1 MKKTTDKSPVLEKM
15 PKRNYVVLGA
25 LISAITIVHFVLQ
38 MSFIQS
44 GNQQVIES
52 VGKIETPVE
61 QIAETKPREQIVE
74 LSSSKNEMTQPDIV
88 MPDKNVVVQ
97 KDIVSQKI
105 AVSQKII
112 YPESRRQ
119 PAEVRRQYVTEIVRK
134 SVRKKIV
141 RETESERLRRAE
153 QILTGF

>member
-1 MKKTTDKSPVLEKM
+1 MNKITNKSPILEKK

-44 GNQQVIES
+44 GNQDVIGS

-61 QIAETKPREQIVE
+61 QIAETKSQQQMVE
-74 LSSSKNEMTQPDIV
+74 LSSSKNEITQPDLV
-88 MPDKNVVVQ
+88 MPDKNSVVQ

-112 YPESRRQ
+112 YPESRRP
-119 PAEVRRQYVTEIVRK
+119 PAEVRRQSVTETVRK
-134 SVRKKIV
+134 LVKKKII